1 MHQGTNVPF
10 HFIDDVPFGF
20 GIPVILVDRRHTKEF
35 AHFVIRKLVCVLLYN
50 PSIIH
55 AHSVPTKR
63 NQAIMLSST
72 VLECD
77 SITNNNNN
85 NNNTKVDADGCLCVA
100 SAAAVGVEH
109 DEEDDK
115 QAREIHDTL
124 LR

>member
-35 AHFVIRKLVCVLLYN
+35 AHFVIRKLLVCVLLYN

-77 SITNNNNN
+77 SITNI
-85 NNNTKVDADGCLCVA
+85 NNTKEDADGCLRVA
-100 SAAAVGVEH
+100 SAAVAVGVEH

-115 QAREIHDTL
+115 QAREMHDTL